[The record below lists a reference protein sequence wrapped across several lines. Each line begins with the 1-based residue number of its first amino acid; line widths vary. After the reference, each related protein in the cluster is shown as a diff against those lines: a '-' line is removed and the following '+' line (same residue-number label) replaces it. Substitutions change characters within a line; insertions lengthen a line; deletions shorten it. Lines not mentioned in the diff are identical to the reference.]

1 MTYRLEMKEMTKKY
15 GDFLANDRV
24 SIHLKKGEVL
34 AIVGENGAGKTTLM
48 RMLYGLEQPTSG
60 EIKLN
65 GKTVKFSGPL
75 HAIENGIGMVH
86 QHFMLFSD
94 FTVAENIVIGHEPKT
109 KGFFKRKVAVE
120 EVQKLSDQYKIQ
132 VNPLKKAGDCSIGE
146 QQRIEILKV
155 LYQGAEIII
164 LDEPTAVLTPFE
176 VEELLK
182 TIRFLTNQG
191 KSIILITHKLPE
203 VMKVADQIIVLRNG
217 RVTGNVSNTETTID
231 HLATLMVGRELQSL
245 SERAHIDGEPL
256 LEIDKIVIGSG
267 KDAKPVLND
276 FSLTV
281 HRGEIV
287 GIAGVSGN
295 GQSELIQA
303 ITGLRNV
310 DKGSI
315 RLGGTNLTGK
325 PVTFRRNA
333 GLSHIPEDRYLWGA
347 AKDATIEETGLM
359 GYYKTRDFNRF
370 SFILKKPFQKLIR
383 AWIDRFEIKAASLG
397 DYSGNL
403 SGGNLQKLIVA
414 RELGFETDFLIAAEP
429 TRGVDIGAMEY
440 IHEAL
445 IDKRNN
451 GDGILLVSSELSEIL
466 MLSDRIAVM
475 YEGEIVDILERK
487 DATEES
493 LSVLMAGGKEHA
505 FSTKTSTTV

>member
-15 GDFLANDRV
+15 GDFLANDGI
-24 SIHLKKGEVL
+24 SIQLKKGEVL

-65 GKTVKFSGPL
+65 GKQAQFFGPQD
-75 HAIENGIGMVH
+75 AIKQGIGMVH

-94 FTVAENIVIGHEPKT
+94 FTVTENIVIGHEPIKN
-109 KGFFKRKVAVE
+109 GFFNRKIATE
-120 EVQKLSDQYKIQ
+120 QVQKLSDQYKIQ
-132 VNPLKKAGDCSIGE
+132 VNPSKKAGDCSVGE

-176 VEELLK
+176 VDELLK
-182 TIRFLTNQG
+182 TIRFLADQG

-203 VMKVADQIIVLRNG
+203 VMKVADHVAVLRNG
-217 RVTGNVSNTETTID
+217 RVTGNVKKEETSID
-231 HLATLMVGRELQSL
+231 QLATMMVGRELQQL
-245 SERAHIDGEPL
+245 SERNPLNGEPL
-256 LEIDKIVIGSG
+256 LTLESISIKGKGS
-267 KDAKPVLND
+267 KPVLD
-276 FSLTV
+276 QLSLTV

-303 ITGLRNV
+303 ISGLTSV
-310 DKGSI
+310 DQGDI
-315 RLGGTNLTGK
+315 RLSGTNLVGK
-325 PVTFRRNA
+325 SVAFRRNE
-333 GLSHIPEDRYLWGA
+333 GLAHIPEDRFLWGA
-347 AKDATIEETGLM
+347 AKDATIEETGVM
-359 GYYKTRDFNRF
+359 GYYDKKAFNKY
-370 SFILKKPFQKLIR
+370 SFILKNSFR
-383 AWIDRFEIKAASLG
+383 EVVRTWIDHFEIKVKSI
-397 DYSGNL
+397 DDKSGNL

-440 IHEAL
+440 IHEAIL
-445 IDKRNN
+445 EKRNR

-466 MLSDRIAVM
+466 LLSDRIAVM
-475 YEGEIVDILERK
+475 FEGKIVDILDRK
-487 DATEES
+487 DATEER
-493 LSVLMAGGKEHA
+493 LSVLMAGGKEDESSA
-505 FSTKTSTTV
+505 KNTTTA